1 MENTVM
7 TLSTNQ
13 TSFHFKNARDVK
25 NKKNKNTHTQTNNK
39 YYPNKYNNKYLNMTS
54 ICAKTQIRLNE
65 IFSSSF
71 LKKKN
76 SYIRYTTTYWKANNW
91 GRVTTTTAV
100 GLKCIQCSPVT
111 CCCDNADTTDAKAPW
126 KQREPF
132 SRWPMSIVMH
142 VFCDHFSPELEHA
155 LVQRCIYIK

>member
-71 LKKKN
+71 LKKKTVTFVTPPPTEKLITEGEWRQRLRLAWSASSAHQWHAAVTMLTPQTQKHLESN
-76 SYIRYTTTYWKANNW
+76 ENHFHDDRCRLSCMCFVTISHQSWSMHLCRDVYI
-91 GRVTTTTAV
+91 
-100 GLKCIQCSPVT
+100 
-111 CCCDNADTTDAKAPW
+111 
-126 KQREPF
+126 
-132 SRWPMSIVMH
+132 
-142 VFCDHFSPELEHA
+142 
-155 LVQRCIYIK
+155 